1 MARPRKPTAVLELQ
15 GSFKKN
21 PQRRKGR
28 ENEPKPDGP
37 LGDPPAWLSSAE
49 KNTWRDLQAQLAKG
63 VAGNSDAAAFATLC
77 RLFTALKKDGIGG
90 RAGLTSSMLSVMNGL
105 FTQFGMTPASRS
117 KISVPNTQE
126 EDNPFAQLAATG
138 NALVVGKGKVN

>member
-1 MARPRKPTAVLELQ
+1 MARPRKPTAALELN
-15 GSFKKN
+15 GAFKKN
-21 PQRRKGR
+21 PQRRKAR
-28 ENEPKPDGP
+28 EHEPKPSGP
-37 LGDPPAWLSSAE
+37 LGEAPSWLDRDE
-49 KNTWRDLQAQLAKG
+49 KQTWRDLQAQLAHG

-117 KISVPNTQE
+117 KVSVPSKQE
-126 EDNPFAQLAATG
+126 DDNPFAQLAGEVATTS
-138 NALVVGKGKVN
+138 KSVN